1 MSGKAGGRRQTT
13 DRHRAAGGGGVA
25 PIGGDTVRV
34 EERGAPARNE
44 GRWVVLAATG
54 VMLLTCLPYLIAAR
68 PGFAGP
74 DLHFAGALWG
84 VDDYNV
90 YRSYIRQHAEGNLFA
105 RNQYTTEPQVPRFVN
120 LLFLLMGLVCRMSG
134 LPPALVYHLF
144 RVVGGVLL
152 LYLLY
157 RLAAEVGLER
167 RGRWLTLL
175 LASFSSGLGW
185 IVYRAVAE
193 GRLPP
198 EAASRLAPI
207 DVAAG
212 WVAVPEGVI
221 FLTLL
226 VNALFVAGVA
236 LMVGAMLWGLRAAR
250 EPGWGAVLVCGGL
263 LFLLGNVHTY
273 DVIGVYLVLLLWF
286 GLEGLRR
293 RLSWGQA
300 AARYALIAALGL
312 PTVLWQYHVQ
322 SIDPTWAAK
331 YAVPK
336 TSPPLSGYLLGYG
349 LPLALAI
356 LGVAYALSRRKAGC
370 SAGAAQPAGRPLLDA
385 QRGALF
391 PVLWLVVGFALVYA
405 PLGFQRKLAEGLHVP
420 ICLLAALAL
429 QEMTRRLPR
438 SSFGLVAGLAVA
450 LTLPSNVYY
459 VADGLAHAKVN
470 NLDLAPVWYPPAY
483 LTSGEQ
489 AALRWLREH
498 TSPNDVALC
507 STYFGN
513 HVPAAAP
520 CRVVAGHWDETVHF
534 GRYLRLVLGFYAP
547 FSPPEVRREYLRQ
560 SSANLV
566 VYGPQERLLQRLLS
580 LGEGSRVQE
589 QDPAESVTEL
599 RAVFRSDNTTIYAWT
614 GSR

>member
-1 MSGKAGGRRQTT
+1 M
-13 DRHRAAGGGGVA
+13 
-25 PIGGDTVRV
+25 
-34 EERGAPARNE
+34 
-44 GRWVVLAATG
+44 LAAVG

-90 YRSYIRQHAEGNLFA
+90 YRSYLRQHAEGTLFA
-105 RNQYTTEPQVPRFVN
+105 RNQYTTELQVPRFVN
-120 LLFLLMGLVCRMSG
+120 FLFLLMGLVCRVSG
-134 LPPALVYHLF
+134 LSGALVYHLF
-144 RVVGGVLL
+144 RFAGGVVL

-185 IVYRAVAE
+185 IVYRAVGE
-193 GRLPP
+193 GRLPL
-198 EAASRLAPI
+198 EAANRLAPI

-236 LMVGAMLWGLRAAR
+236 LMVGAMLWGIRAAR
-250 EPGWGAVLVCGGL
+250 EPGWRAALVCGGL

-273 DVIGVYLVLLLWF
+273 DVIAVYLVLLLWF
-286 GLEGLRR
+286 AGQGLSR
-293 RLSWGQA
+293 RLPWRQA
-300 AARYALIAALGL
+300 VAKYALVAIVGL

-322 SIDPTWAAK
+322 TVDPTWAAK

-336 TSPPLSGYLLGYG
+336 ASPPLSGYLLGYG

-356 LGVAYALSRRKAGC
+356 VGVAYAFSRRSAKGSTAAG
-370 SAGAAQPAGRPLLDA
+370 QPARRYLFDA
-385 QRGALF
+385 QQDTLL
-391 PVLWLVVGFALVYA
+391 PVLWLGVGFALVYA
-405 PLGFQRKLAEGLHVP
+405 PVGFQRKLAEGLHVP

-438 SSFGLVAGLAVA
+438 SSFALAAGVVVA

-459 VADGLAHAKVN
+459 LADGLAHARVN

-483 LTSGEQ
+483 LTSGER

-498 TSPNDVALC
+498 TGLSDIVLC

-547 FSPPEVRREYLRQ
+547 FSPPEVRGEYLRQ
-560 SSANLV
+560 SAANLV

-580 LGEGSRVQE
+580 VGEAGRPRE
-589 QDPAESVTEL
+589 EDPAQGLTEL
-599 RAVFRSDNTTIYAWT
+599 RPVFRSENTIIYAKAD
-614 GSR
+614 SQ